1 MMINTTNISVTIHQS
16 VQSSIRR
23 WLLMGLGA
31 YGFGVLTGIGYFTIG
46 GIFALLSD
54 AASIAMA
61 VTMIPVVL
69 GLAKI
74 FERHNKEF
82 SKIARL
88 VGLTGF
94 TLLGTGGAILVLFY
108 FLRTLPGGL
117 GLGMQFAGI
126 FLQGIWLMLVG
137 ILSQKTGTFSQ
148 KVSIAAIVGGVGYF
162 VVGAGSAFGFSPI
175 LYLASAVSVGAYVLW
190 ALWTRAELS
199 SDEKRN

>member
-1 MMINTTNISVTIHQS
+1 MINTTNLSVTIHQS
-16 VQSSIRR
+16 VQTSIRR
-23 WLLMGLGA
+23 WLLLGLGA

-54 AASIAMA
+54 AASVAMGL
-61 VTMIPVVL
+61 TMIPVVL

-74 FERHNKEF
+74 FERQNPEF

-88 VGLTGF
+88 IGLTSF
-94 TLLGTGGAILVLFY
+94 SLMSLGGAILVIFY
-108 FLRTLPGGL
+108 FLRTFPGGF
-117 GLGMQFAGI
+117 GLGIQFAGI
-126 FLQGIWLMLVG
+126 FLQGIYLMLVG